1 MPSRDTTESPFRR
14 GVTPSN
20 KRKFR
25 ETYDPSIN
33 EQFPQDPW
41 HTLNHESIIDQVG
54 ELCDEL
60 TIPLERYVGIDE
72 AIENL
77 KKQAEDAR
85 KLPDMKK
92 LRVAVLGEQGV
103 GKSTLV
109 NALLDRKI
117 LDNSAGSTACTAYA
131 TTIEYK
137 PGVADNTQVSD
148 VKIEFFSEEEI
159 DAFVKD
165 QHNRWADCYP
175 GPQARRR
182 DLAQDSDES
191 SSDEFS
197 SEGSTP
203 VAATDA
209 EKEKLK
215 NSAKTAKEFFGI
227 VFDIKGNAQNKEW
240 LENILQKTNI
250 REGDFRQRCILQA
263 REQLHKTATKLKA
276 ENGFVLQ
283 PNVTDKKLGQI
294 KNIVKKIWP
303 FVKAVT
309 VATGH
314 VLLRHG
320 ICFVDLPGMAL
331 ILYIL
336 LIY

>member
-60 TIPLERYVGIDE
+60 TIPLEKYVGIDE

-215 NSAKTAKEFFGI
+215 NSAKTRNGSRTSSRKRTLEKVTSA
-227 VFDIKGNAQNKEW
+227 NAVYCRPGSN
-240 LENILQKTNI
+240 
-250 REGDFRQRCILQA
+250 C
-263 REQLHKTATKLKA
+263 TKPL
-276 ENGFVLQ
+276 
-283 PNVTDKKLGQI
+283 PNSK
-294 KNIVKKIWP
+294 P
-303 FVKAVT
+303 
-309 VATGH
+309 
-314 VLLRHG
+314 R
-320 ICFVDLPGMAL
+320 MAL
-331 ILYIL
+331 SCSRMSRTRSWDRSKIL
-336 LIY
+336 